1 MTEDLE
7 LQTYVK
13 ISPFQVGIYLYDTKN
28 SKNLY
33 EHELK
38 YENIK
43 EIVDLNVLNQLLDQN
58 VFRIEKLLGN
68 FVENICLVVE
78 DINNYNISFGIK
90 KKIYENIINKKYL
103 ENLLIEAKD
112 LFNENYQTEKIMHI
126 IIDKYLVDDL
136 SYLSFDDNFVGEN
149 FSLEIQFKSISSSLA
164 NDIEKV
170 LEKYHIRISNYV
182 DGNYVK
188 DFFLE
193 ENTEFGEMLFKIIN
207 GFNINEVKLV
217 PKNLRKIGFF
227 EKFFQLFS

>member
-78 DINNYNISFGIK
+78 DINHYNISFGIK

>member
-164 NDIEKV
+164 DDIEKV

-193 ENTEFGEMLFKIIN
+193 ENTEFGEMLFKIRN

>member
-13 ISPFQVGIYLYDTKN
+13 ISPFQVGIYLYD
-28 SKNLY
+28 
-33 EHELK
+33 
-38 YENIK
+38 IK

-164 NDIEKV
+164 DDIEKV

-193 ENTEFGEMLFKIIN
+193 ENTEFGEMLFKIRN